1 MNYANFRRVILC
13 FCGILLCIFGA
24 FHFVFLWY
32 FTLCFWGILVCIF
45 GVFHNVYSQKQPLI
59 LYKNKQK
66 LFCQQISINIT
77 LIGKLPILPF
87 SITKNQ
93 IRF

>member
-1 MNYANFRRVILC
+1 MNYANFLRVILY
-13 FCGILLCIFGA
+13 FWGISLCIFGA

-32 FTLCFWGILVCIF
+32 FGLYFWGVLLCIF
-45 GVFHNVYSQKQPLI
+45 GIFHNVYSQKQPLI

-66 LFCQQISINIT
+66 LFCQQISVNIT